1 MKRSISWLVVLAV
14 GCEVPDVPYHD
25 DNSVLDLSSA
35 LLVKTRD
42 RLRVCM
48 QVDPALDA
56 ESLAATLRDDL
67 AYLRQHP
74 DWAPA
79 GLDHGGVE
87 VAIGCPGTRLVDTA
101 IDGKGAGGAL
111 VGPGLTTA
119 PSPYRVHLHVLG
131 DARAVGVLGDQPFAR
146 AIAELAT
153 VDEHRVAEVSTALV
167 VRASSLGSDS
177 FRNLALAQCLGL
189 RTEIQP

>member
-1 MKRSISWLVVLAV
+1 MTRTISLLVVLAA
-14 GCEVPDVPYHD
+14 CEVPDVAYHD

-42 RLRVCM
+42 RLSVCM
-48 QVDPALDA
+48 QLDPALDA
-56 ESLAATLRDDL
+56 AALVATLRDDL
-67 AYLRQHP
+67 AHLRQHP
-74 DWAPA
+74 DWALS

-87 VAIGCPGTRLVDTA
+87 VTIGCPGARLVDA
-101 IDGKGAGGAL
+101 PMDGKGAGGAL

-131 DARAVGVLGDQPFAR
+131 DARAATVLGDQPFAR

-167 VRASSLGSDS
+167 VRASALGSDS